1 MGFLSLSDAT
11 ALGVTQGI
19 EDTLAGIKQQEDKDL
34 KDARR
39 KAENAAAAAK
49 DITIKYEARERA
61 AETTGQGLLKN
72 AAFRKAVDNLKTKY
86 ADQFSNVSD
95 LQIAARFGKSY
106 LIHHAKDTNDSPLKF
121 AIRSAQTLNEQIMN
135 ESVDPNLLSLNT
147 IDTPTDT
154 QTKELTAMEKMT
166 PKGRKMEMEQSYRPS
181 GIGGEAFDTAML
193 GGVPTVPVN
202 QTESLTKAARPKRS
216 RSEEKYQNKALLN
229 ALELSATTDA
239 SGEIDFS
246 TATMNPNNMIKNA
259 LTPDD
264 VERVQQQLTMLRAK
278 FDSFLNKM
286 DILPTDKGK
295 ILEAA
300 QKFRT
305 LLINKDFSFNEET
318 FRIVTPDNIDELMK
332 KLPKK
337 TSVVEENKP
346 IVVVPKNEDPG
357 IFGGTAKERREALA
371 ENKRKRDEKYNKQR
385 NKTDADKEKES
396 MFSNKELREEVKRQ
410 KKAKKYPFKIQY
422 GKYVITY
429 NRPGDDFGS
438 GAVITEVKKK
448 TDG

>member
-72 AAFRKAVDNLKTKY
+72 AAFKKAVDNLKTNY
-86 ADQFSNVSD
+86 PDQFSNVSD

-121 AIRSAQTLNEQIMN
+121 AIRSAQTLNEQIIN
-135 ESVDPNLLSLNT
+135 ETVDPNLLSLNT
-147 IDTPTDT
+147 VDTPTDT

-166 PKGRKMEMEQSYRPS
+166 PKGRRMEMEQSYRPS

-193 GGVPTVPVN
+193 GGVPEVPTT

-229 ALELSATTDA
+229 ALELTAPIGAD
-239 SGEIDFS
+239 GDIDFS
-246 TATMNPNNMIKNA
+246 TATMNPDNMIKNA

-264 VERVQQQLTMLRAK
+264 VERVEQQLTMLRAK
-278 FDSFLNKM
+278 FDTFLNKM

-300 QKFRT
+300 QKFRA

-332 KLPKK
+332 KLPKD
-337 TSVVEENKP
+337 TSVVEENEP
-346 IVVVPKNEDPG
+346 IVVVPRNEDPG
-357 IFGGTAKERREALA
+357 IFGGSAKERREALA

-385 NKTDADKEKES
+385 NKTDEDKEKES
-396 MFSNKELREEVKRQ
+396 MFSNKEFREAVKQ
-410 KKAKKYPFKIQY
+410 KKKAKKYPFKIQY

-429 NRPGDDFGS
+429 NSAADDFGS

-448 TDG
+448 TAG